1 MALKQDYGRERTLGG
16 MRVERPR
23 LTMKL
28 IVGDCVSI
36 SLQLDKSHQENRI
49 QCSDWTYLMA
59 GGEDERYGRREGRAE
74 QSSSPDV
81 SRLGIPSAAVALP
94 RAY

>member
-1 MALKQDYGRERTLGG
+1 
-16 MRVERPR
+16 
-23 LTMKL
+23 
-28 IVGDCVSI
+28 
-36 SLQLDKSHQENRI
+36 
-49 QCSDWTYLMA
+49 MA

-81 SRLGIPSAAVALP
+81 STLGIPSAAVALP